1 MLLKQGAARPA
12 DHFPM
17 SERLERRLARRGGR
31 VEFLRLPAALFGVAA
46 RARSALYDR
55 RLLPV
60 TELDV
65 PVVSVGNL
73 TAGGTGKT
81 PMVAWIVRALAGRGW
96 RAGILSRGYG
106 PSGYGPSR
114 VRSRAEGLTRNLNDE
129 GRLLARLLPDVPH
142 VQDKHRVRGAW
153 LLARQGVDAIV
164 VDDGFQHRRL
174 HRDLDVVLV
183 DVTRPWGLA
192 APPEGG
198 EPVRAFLPRGLLREP
213 PPALARADV
222 IVITRAD
229 AASEAELARLS
240 GRIEAFA
247 PGRPIA
253 LARHAP
259 VALRAAD
266 GTDAGLGFLGGR
278 AVDLV
283 SGVGNP
289 EAFEATV
296 RALGATVREHRVFPD
311 HHDYGPEDLVGY
323 GERPVVTT
331 AKDAVK
337 LECFAGPLYVLDVE
351 LEFVSGESVLHALL
365 EALPESPRLLER
377 RALHEGLHG

>member
-1 MLLKQGAARPA
+1 
-12 DHFPM
+12 M
-17 SERLERRLARRGGR
+17 SERLERRLAHRGGR
-31 VEFLRLPAALFGVAA
+31 VELLRLPAALFGAAA
-46 RARSALYDR
+46 RARCALYDR
-55 RLLPV
+55 RLLPIA
-60 TELDV
+60 ELDV

-96 RAGILSRGYG
+96 RPGILSRGYG
-106 PSGYGPSR
+106 R
-114 VRSRAEGLTRNLNDE
+114 TRDRSRDEGEARSLNDE
-129 GRLLARLLPDVPH
+129 GRLLARLLPEVPH
-142 VQDKHRVRGAW
+142 VQDKNRVRGAW
-153 LLARQGVDAIV
+153 QLARQGVDAVV

-183 DVTRPWGLA
+183 DAMRPWGLA
-192 APPEGG
+192 APPDGS

-213 PPALARADV
+213 PAALARADA

-229 AASEAELARLS
+229 TVSEAELARLS
-240 GRIEAFA
+240 GLVEELA

-259 VALRAAD
+259 
-266 GTDAGLGFLGGR
+266 AGLRDAAGADVGLAFLEGR
-278 AVDLV
+278 EVDLV

-296 RALGATVREHRVFPD
+296 STLGATVREHRAFPD
-311 HHDYGPEDLVGY
+311 HHDYGPEDLAGF
-323 GERPVVTT
+323 GQRPVVTT
-331 AKDAVK
+331 GKDAVK
-337 LECFAGPLYVLDVE
+337 LESYAGPLHVLDVE
-351 LEFVSGESVLHALL
+351 LELVAGESVLHAML
-365 EALPESPRLLER
+365 EALPESPRRAER

>member
-1 MLLKQGAARPA
+1 
-12 DHFPM
+12 M

-31 VEFLRLPAALFGVAA
+31 IELLRLPAALFGAAA
-46 RARSALYDR
+46 RVRSALYDR
-55 RLLPV
+55 RFLPV

-106 PSGYGPSR
+106 HPR
-114 VRSRAEGLTRNLNDE
+114 DRSRDRSRNEEVTRSLNDE
-129 GRLLARLLPDVPH
+129 GRLRARLLPAVPP
-142 VQDKHRVRGAW
+142 VPDKRRVRGGW
-153 LLARQGVDAIV
+153 QLARQGVDAIV

-213 PPALARADV
+213 PAALARADV

-240 GRIEAFA
+240 SNIEVFA

-259 VALRAAD
+259 VALREAD
-266 GTDAGLGFLGGR
+266 CADAGLGFLRGR
-278 AVDLV
+278 EVDLV

-289 EAFEATV
+289 EAFEATA
-296 RALGATVREHRVFPD
+296 RSLGATVRKHRVFPD
-311 HHDYGPEDLVGY
+311 HHDYRPEDLVGF

-337 LECFAGPLYVLDVE
+337 LEGFTGPLCVLDVE

-365 EALPESPRLLER
+365 EALPESPRLVER